1 VLLGVDEEEVMRDEL
16 ASVFLWFVSFCNK
29 EVARINKL
37 SFESIKPHFDR
48 EEKQAGVWI
57 G

>member
-1 VLLGVDEEEVMRDEL
+1 MRDEL